1 MSLCDHLES
10 NHTWESML
18 KQLIQ
23 FAIEYG
29 VLQKRASVNY
39 IYIYYKSHL
48 VLLMKSYVGPVLIT
62 SELTCFL

>member
-1 MSLCDHLES
+1 
-10 NHTWESML
+10 ML